1 MKLIDVTKTIKND
14 KLKKIKIDLEGM
26 IFSTKD
32 IQEMPL
38 AEMLQTINDEE
49 LKDGTVIQV
58 SLKIK
63 VIRDEII
70 KPAAEGISIDNQG
83 TGKGLN

>member
-26 IFSTKD
+26 IFSVHD
-32 IQEMPL
+32 IEELPIV
-38 AEMLQTINDEE
+38 EMLQKMDDSE
-49 LKDGTVIQV
+49 LQDGTTIQV

-63 VIRDEII
+63 VIKDEIKKQ
-70 KPAAEGISIDNQG
+70 KPEVLDVENQG
-83 TGKGLN
+83 KGVGLN